1 MSSRKHRIVWES
13 VNGSIPKDDN
23 GRSYE
28 VHHIDGNHKN
38 NDISNLILVTIEEHY
53 RIHYIQED
61 WNACRLI
68 ALRMDISPEEIS
80 TLSSLSAIKRVQE
93 GTHHFLKG
101 GPREDLKGN
110 NNPMKRPE
118 VAKKVSDNSKGK
130 PRNWTDKRTQADI
143 NRRGIKLQLSEEGLR
158 KKKEQGRRQFTL
170 NNPAKIKL
178 NCDHCGKI
186 VDKGNFTRWHGDKC
200 TSKK

>member
-13 VNGSIPKDDN
+13 VNGPIPKDDN

-53 RIHYIQED
+53 RIHFIQED

-68 ALRMDISPEEIS
+68 ALRMSISPEEIS

-186 VDKGNFTRWHGDKC
+186 VDKGNFTRWHGDNC
-200 TSKK
+200 RSKK